1 MESPP
6 HSDEEAV
13 GPVEAALCRLRE
25 LPLVK
30 SVFPITGA
38 RPGYQAQLWCSAAHR
53 DPRGSKGAEAQVTR
67 ERDMLGCV
75 ERVHLLVQNEHSNDA
90 CLAAAEAARATAA
103 AGAAAAA
110 GPSAP
115 TTAFAAMA
123 AAQQVRPAAERA
135 AAAEQLATEARAAQ
149 RAAEARLADANKVVE
164 MAEAE
169 ARRLECRRWRKA
181 DAVAERRE
189 TLTTPIDTIKNE
201 RRQGSGRIKRC
212 SLHKPE
218 FRMPPLALVVTR
230 TKTAVISRFTS
241 FLCR

>member
-53 DPRGSKGAEAQVTR
+53 DPRAAKEQAQVTR

-75 ERVHLLVQNEHSNDA
+75 ERVHLLVQNEHSNAA
-90 CLAAAEAARATAA
+90 CLAAAEAARAAA
-103 AGAAAAA
+103 AADAAAAA
-110 GPSAP
+110 GPSVP

-135 AAAEQLATEARAAQ
+135 AAAEKLAAKARAAQ
-149 RAAEARLADANKVVE
+149 RAAEAQLADANAVVE

-169 ARRLECRRWRKA
+169 ARRLE
-181 DAVAERRE
+181 EE
-189 TLTTPIDTIKNE
+189 
-201 RRQGSGRIKRC
+201 
-212 SLHKPE
+212 
-218 FRMPPLALVVTR
+218 VTAAR
-230 TKTAVISRFTS
+230 AG
-241 FLCR
+241 